1 MNLKN
6 HDHFINIQKYLI
18 FFLPISLIIGSA
30 AININI
36 VLIDIIFL
44 IFFFFKKID
53 LKKIVKKTLIL
64 IFLFLLINNLFSL
77 HTDLSLRG
85 TLGLIKHILLFLALV
100 TFFEQNS
107 IHRNVFYK
115 IILFTV
121 LAVSIDTLVQ
131 YSFGMS
137 ITGSI
142 PQESHG
148 YRLSGPFGTE
158 YVVGAYLSKLLY
170 IGFIAIYLN
179 SQKNIYIF
187 SYLIWIVGIILL
199 TNERSA
205 FYISILSLFGLL
217 VLFRGSIGS
226 KFIIICVVISLG
238 FILFMSDPGF
248 KKKYIDHTIHE
259 FGFDE
264 KLHKNG
270 KHGDIEYTSFFDS
283 RYGAHFLTSYEIFKD
298 HYIIGSGIKT
308 FRKVCENKKYENI
321 KSKYSFARC
330 NTHPHNFYLEILS
343 ESGGVI
349 FISFIVFIGTILIRL
364 FQKYIKDKNPITVA
378 SICLYFVLFWPIQ
391 TTGSFFSTFNG
402 VFYFIGLAVIFLS
415 NDMKLLK
422 K

>member
-6 HDHFINIQKYLI
+6 HDNFINIQKYLI
-18 FFLPISLIIGSA
+18 FFLPISLIIGRA

-36 VLIDIIFL
+36 VLIDILFL

-85 TLGLIKHILLFLALV
+85 TLGIIKHILLFLALV
-100 TFFEQNS
+100 IFFEQNF

-137 ITGSI
+137 ITGST

-264 KLHKNG
+264 KLHMTGTDKFKYN
-270 KHGDIEYTSFFDS
+270 SFLDS